1 MRYYTKEYYTLL
13 LAQGAAELYEPI
25 IEKEYSDE
33 EIEDLYQQAMD
44 RHIEEEREEYDQ
56 PPGLIIVDEDG
67 PDSAVFELSIDEAL
81 AYENREPFDEEQS
94 RADFEEMYRDNL
106 EEPDEDLPDWVREAV
121 DPRILAMYFMPER
134 IYRKLT
140 AEDEINEKK
149 FDALDDEADEKLEE
163 LRETLPEAYQEFF
176 DVLED
181 LEDLYV
187 TDIEITDDEIRMTLS
202 GWDDDGDEEE
212 KLLRFSSPEI
222 IENEGVEAQSWED
235 EDGDIESDCEL
246 LYSELYME
254 NGRPEVHM
262 LFDNKGL
269 KYLTFSCGEALAFYG
284 LGTLAGHITLN

>member
-1 MRYYTKEYYTLL
+1 MRYHTKEYYTLMM
-13 LAQGAAELYEPI
+13 AQGAADLYEPI
-25 IEKEYSDE
+25 IEKEYTEE

-44 RHIEEEREEYDQ
+44 KYIEEDREEYDE
-56 PPGLIIVDEDG
+56 PPGLIIDEDG

-106 EEPDEDLPDWVREAV
+106 EEPDEDLPDWVRESV
-121 DPRILAMYFMPER
+121 DPRILAMYFMPEK

-140 AEDEINEKK
+140 AEDEVNEER
-149 FDALDDEADEKLEE
+149 FDALDDEADESLEE
-163 LRETLPEAYQEFF
+163 LRESLPEAYQDFI

-181 LEDLYV
+181 LEDSYV
-187 TDIEITDDEIRMTLS
+187 IDTRITGDEIRLTLS
-202 GWDDDGDEEE
+202 GWNDDGDEEE
-212 KLLRFSSPEI
+212 RRLKFSNTEM
-222 IENEGVEAQSWED
+222 IENDGIEAHAWED

-246 LYSELYME
+246 LYSELYIE

-269 KYLTFSCGEALAFYG
+269 KYLTFRCEEAFAFYG
-284 LGTLAGHITLN
+284 HGVLAGHITL

>member
-44 RHIEEEREEYDQ
+44 RYIEEEREEYDQ
-56 PPGLIIVDEDG
+56 PPGLIIDEDG
-67 PDSAVFELSIDEAL
+67 PDSEVFELSIDAAL

-121 DPRILAMYFMPER
+121 DPRILAMYFMPEK

-163 LRETLPEAYQEFF
+163 LRETLPEAYQEFL
-176 DVLED
+176 DILED

-284 LGTLAGHITLN
+284 LGALVGHIALN

>member
-33 EIEDLYQQAMD
+33 EIKDLYQQAMD

-67 PDSAVFELSIDEAL
+67 PDSEVFELSIDAAL

-121 DPRILAMYFMPER
+121 DPRILAMYFMPEK

-163 LRETLPEAYQEFF
+163 LRETLPEAYQEFL
-176 DVLED
+176 DILED

>member
-1 MRYYTKEYYTLL
+1 
-13 LAQGAAELYEPI
+13 
-25 IEKEYSDE
+25 
-33 EIEDLYQQAMD
+33 
-44 RHIEEEREEYDQ
+44 
-56 PPGLIIVDEDG
+56 
-67 PDSAVFELSIDEAL
+67 
-81 AYENREPFDEEQS
+81 
-94 RADFEEMYRDNL
+94 
-106 EEPDEDLPDWVREAV
+106 
-121 DPRILAMYFMPER
+121 MPEK